1 MFLWRFGCCEVRW
14 GKAQH
19 GLAEEEPGLVW
30 RAQQVAVPVSNR
42 VTETSWS
49 DLFCREWHAKVT
61 ELCQNHNSRQVLQVW
76 EHLELVFGV
85 TPDMTMTWLWHDY
98 DMTMTW
104 LWHDDVSI
112 TWCASR
118 RSLITA
124 SGCSHPAPHSALG
137 TSSAQESPK
146 PCTILSLN
154 RLNIW
159 LHLFLI
165 HSNYY
170 KVLIHNFF
178 CSIRGSHTNPPK
190 S

>member
-98 DMTMTW
+98 DMTTW
-104 LWHDDVSI
+104 VSRDVPQGDP
-112 TWCASR
+112 W
-118 RSLITA
+118 SLPQGAVTPRPTRLLA
-124 SGCSHPAPHSALG
+124 PAAPKNLQNRARFFHSTDS
-137 TSSAQESPK
+137 TSDY
-146 PCTILSLN
+146 IY
-154 RLNIW
+154 
-159 LHLFLI
+159 F
-165 HSNYY
+165 
-170 KVLIHNFF
+170 
-178 CSIRGSHTNPPK
+178 
-190 S
+190 